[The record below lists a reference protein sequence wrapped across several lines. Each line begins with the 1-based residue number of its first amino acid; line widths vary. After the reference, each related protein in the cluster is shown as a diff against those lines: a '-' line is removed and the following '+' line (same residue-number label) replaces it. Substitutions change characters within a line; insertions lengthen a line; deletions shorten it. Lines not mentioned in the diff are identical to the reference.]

1 MKNQLVSAG
10 LDAAVAK
17 SKQTKKYFTFWL
29 FFGLSPNL
37 DYSVVL
43 VKDCPTSEM
52 TL

>member
-37 DYSVVL
+37 GLFGSL
-43 VKDCPTSEM
+43 GERLSNK
-52 TL
+52 